1 MGSVSMEKE
10 TLAKQR
16 EIPMKQE
23 ENNNDH
29 SRYILDYDVNIR
41 FEHQNCSIRFRPIDY
56 KKLIFIR
63 KFL

>member
-1 MGSVSMEKE
+1 MGGIAMEKE

-29 SRYILDYDVNIR
+29 SRYILDLDVNISLER
-41 FEHQNCSIRFRPIDY
+41 KDCSIQFRTEQ
-56 KKLIFIR
+56 L
-63 KFL
+63 

>member
-1 MGSVSMEKE
+1 MEKE

-29 SRYILDYDVNIR
+29 SRDILD
-41 FEHQNCSIRFRPIDY
+41 
-56 KKLIFIR
+56 
-63 KFL
+63 